1 MVKRYEIMEIG
12 GKHFALA
19 LTIQSEEEIREKYG
33 EEININEILYTGSI
47 KEICKNTIAIMEIM
61 ANEGA
66 TYAEMFEGKF
76 YDRTT
81 QEELRH
87 MLQLADINDVR
98 EKLTNACILA
108 WKRDIEL
115 EEDEKNADAPAK

>member
-1 MVKRYEIMEIG
+1 MKRYETMEIG

-19 LTIQSEEEIREKYG
+19 LTIQSEGDIREKYG
-33 EEININEILYTGSI
+33 EERNVNEILYTGNV
-47 KEICKNTIAIMEIM
+47 KEICENTIAIMEIM